1 MGLSL
6 GDIAARY
13 GCELRG
19 DPDFVV
25 HHVATLK
32 GADRRSIAFL
42 ANAVYRSQLGTTKA
56 GAVIVSPD
64 DAEACSTAALIT
76 SNPYLVY
83 AHVAAELHPAEA
95 VEPGISPATT
105 IGSDADVPQSCHV
118 AAGAVIDADVTLGER
133 VYIGANSVIGRGS
146 ELGDDTRV
154 MAGVII
160 YPGVRIGRRC
170 ILHGGAVIGADGF
183 GIAKD
188 ESGAWIKVPQLGA
201 VIIGD
206 DVEIGANTA
215 IDRGAIENTVIGN
228 GVRLDNLIQVGHNV
242 SIGADTA
249 IAGLTGIA
257 GSARI
262 GARCIIGGH
271 AGVAG
276 HIEIV
281 DDVVV
286 TGGTPV
292 LSSLKKP
299 GYYGGVATSA
309 DDIRKWR
316 RNAARFSQLDE
327 MARRLRKLEKQI
339 EKSTGDE

>member
-1 MGLSL
+1 MSL
-6 GDIAARY
+6 GEIADRHD
-13 GCELRG
+13 CELQG
-19 DPDFVV
+19 DPELVV
-25 HHVATLK
+25 YHVATLK
-32 GADRRSIAFL
+32 GADSRSIAFL
-42 ANAVYRSQLGTTKA
+42 ANTVYRSQLENTEA
-56 GAVIVSPD
+56 GAVIVAPAD
-64 DAEACSTAALIT
+64 VEACPVSALIT
-76 SNPYLVY
+76 PNPYLVY
-83 AHVAAELHPAEA
+83 AQVAAELHPAE
-95 VEPGISPATT
+95 VFEPGISPAAT
-105 IGSDADVPQSCHV
+105 IGGSSDVPDSCHI
-118 AAGAVIDADVTLGER
+118 AAGAVIDEGVTLGER

-146 ELGDDTRV
+146 AVDDDTRV
-154 MAGVII
+154 MAGVTV
-160 YPGVRIGRRC
+160 YPQVRIGCRC
-170 ILHGGAVIGADGF
+170 ILHGGVVIGADGF

-188 ESGAWIKVPQLGA
+188 DSGAWIKVPQLGG

-215 IDRGAIENTVIGN
+215 IDRGAIENTLIGN
-228 GVRLDNLIQVGHNV
+228 GVKLDNLIQVGHNV
-242 SIGADTA
+242 SIGVNTA
-249 IAGLTGIA
+249 IAGMTGIA
-257 GSARI
+257 GSATI

-316 RNAARFSQLDE
+316 KNAARFSQLDE
-327 MARRLRKLEKQI
+327 MARRLRKLEKRI
-339 EKSTGDE
+339 EKLTGDE

>member
-6 GDIAARY
+6 GDIAGRY
-13 GCELRG
+13 GCELQG

-32 GADRRSIAFL
+32 GADNRSIAFL
-42 ANAVYRSQLGTTKA
+42 ANAVYRSQLGGTEA

-64 DAEACSTAALIT
+64 DAEACPTAALIT
-76 SNPYLVY
+76 PNPYLVY
-83 AHVAAELHPAEA
+83 AHVAAELHPSEA
-95 VEPGISPATT
+95 FEPGISPAAT
-105 IGSDADVPQSCHV
+105 IGSGADVPQSCHV

-133 VYIGANSVIGRGS
+133 VYIGANSVIGLGS

-160 YPGVRIGRRC
+160 YPEVRIGRRC
-170 ILHGGAVIGADGF
+170 ILHGGVVIGADGF

-188 ESGAWIKVPQLGA
+188 ESGAWIKVPQLGG

-215 IDRGAIENTVIGN
+215 IDCGAIEDTVIGN

-249 IAGLTGIA
+249 IAGLTGVA
-257 GSARI
+257 GSATI

-271 AGVAG
+271 AGIAG
-276 HIEIV
+276 HIEVV

-316 RNAARFSQLDE
+316 KNAARFSQLDE
-327 MARRLRKLEKQI
+327 MARRLRRLEKQI
-339 EKSTGDE
+339 ETSSGDE

>member
-1 MGLSL
+1 MAMSL
-6 GDIAARY
+6 GDIAGRY
-13 GCELRG
+13 GCELQG

-32 GADRRSIAFL
+32 GADSRSIAFL
-42 ANAVYRSQLGTTKA
+42 ANAVYRSQLENTAA
-56 GAVIVSPD
+56 GAVIVAPD
-64 DAEACSTAALIT
+64 DAGACPTAALVT
-76 SNPYLVY
+76 PNPYLVY
-83 AHVAAELHPAEA
+83 AHVAAELHPAEVFA
-95 VEPGISPATT
+95 PGISPAAT
-105 IGSDADVPQSCHV
+105 ISTGADVPDSCHIETGV
-118 AAGAVIDADVTLGER
+118 VIEKGVTLGER
-133 VYIGANSVIGRGS
+133 VHIGANSVIGRDS
-146 ELGDDTRV
+146 QIGDDSKV

-160 YPGVRIGRRC
+160 YPQVRIGCRC
-170 ILHGGAVIGADGF
+170 ILHGGVVIGADGF

-188 ESGAWIKVPQLGA
+188 DSGAWIKVPQLGG

-228 GVRLDNLIQVGHNV
+228 GVRLDNLIQIGHNV
-242 SIGADTA
+242 SIGANTA

-257 GSARI
+257 GSATI

-292 LSSLKKP
+292 LSSLRKP

-316 RNAARFSQLDE
+316 KNAARFSQLDD
-327 MARRLRKLEKQI
+327 MARRLRKLEKKI
-339 EKSTGDE
+339 EKITGDE

>member
-1 MGLSL
+1 
-6 GDIAARY
+6 
-13 GCELRG
+13 
-19 DPDFVV
+19 
-25 HHVATLK
+25 
-32 GADRRSIAFL
+32 
-42 ANAVYRSQLGTTKA
+42 
-56 GAVIVSPD
+56 
-64 DAEACSTAALIT
+64 
-76 SNPYLVY
+76 
-83 AHVAAELHPAEA
+83 
-95 VEPGISPATT
+95 
-105 IGSDADVPQSCHV
+105 
-118 AAGAVIDADVTLGER
+118 
-133 VYIGANSVIGRGS
+133 
-146 ELGDDTRV
+146 
-154 MAGVII
+154 
-160 YPGVRIGRRC
+160 
-170 ILHGGAVIGADGF
+170 VIGADGF

>member
-1 MGLSL
+1 MRL
-6 GDIAARY
+6 GDIASRF
-13 GCELRG
+13 GCELQG
-19 DPDFVV
+19 DPGFEV

-32 GADRRSIAFL
+32 GADSRSIAFL
-42 ANAVYRSQLGTTKA
+42 ANAVYRSQLETTSA
-56 GAVIVSPD
+56 GAVIIAPD
-64 DAEACSTAALIT
+64 DVQACPTSALIT
-76 SNPYLVY
+76 PNPYLVY
-83 AHVAAELHPAEA
+83 AQVAAELHPAE
-95 VEPGISPATT
+95 VFEPEVSSAAT
-105 IGSDADVPQSCHV
+105 IDSGADVPDSCHI
-118 AAGAVIDADVTLGER
+118 AAGAVIEKGVALGER
-133 VYIGANSVIGRGS
+133 VYVGANAVIGRGS
-146 ELGDDTRV
+146 TVGDDSRLMSGV
-154 MAGVII
+154 MI
-160 YPGVRIGRRC
+160 YPQVQIGRRC
-170 ILHGGAVIGADGF
+170 ILHSGVVIGADGF

-188 ESGAWIKVPQLGA
+188 ESHAWIKVPQLGG
-201 VIIGD
+201 VTVGD

-215 IDRGAIENTVIGN
+215 IDRGAIENTVIGD

-242 SIGADTA
+242 SIGAHTA

-257 GSARI
+257 GSAKI

-292 LSSLKKP
+292 LSSLRKP

-316 RNAARFSQLDE
+316 KNAARFRQLDE
-327 MARRLRKLEKQI
+327 MARRLRKLEKKM
-339 EKSTGDE
+339 EKSTGEK